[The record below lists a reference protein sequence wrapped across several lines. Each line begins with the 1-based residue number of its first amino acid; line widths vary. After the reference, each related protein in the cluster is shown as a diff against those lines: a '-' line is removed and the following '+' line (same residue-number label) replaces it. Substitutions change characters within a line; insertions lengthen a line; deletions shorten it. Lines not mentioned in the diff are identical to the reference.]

1 MSPSALALVGYVAW
15 MLLLAITI
23 LLFRTALVLAKKR
36 AANSFSPSGEEISP
50 FSNRLCRA
58 HANCYENLPIFAALI
73 LLALVTDNAGI
84 TDSLARWVLVARVA
98 QSTVHLIST
107 SELAVTLRA
116 TFHSVQLGIEAYWVV
131 QLGLLGFSAMA

>member
-23 LLFRTALVLAKKR
+23 LLLRTALVLAKKR

-84 TDSLARWVLVARVA
+84 TDSLARWALVARVA